1 MKIILSRKG
10 FDSAHGGIASPVFPG
25 GEMLSFPIPGTNPA
39 KGNGGIYYPGIWQE
53 LVLDNKKSVN
63 WAKNIF

>member
-1 MKIILSRKG
+1 VVENRK
-10 FDSAHGGIASPVFPG
+10 
-25 GEMLSFPIPGTNPA
+25 NPA

-53 LVLDNKKSVN
+53 LVLDNEKATE